1 MKDKATKV
9 SASKAVMQ
17 GFDKLYEKVPA
28 FEDVFTE
35 TSFYVF
41 AVTLVILSIVL
52 GVLAANTSSLK
63 TMEKR
68 FRRRRNIKLN
78 TLDCDICSVR
88 FSVLLFVVRIN

>member
-1 MKDKATKV
+1 MTTISDNMKDKAAKV

-52 GVLAANTSSLK
+52 GFLAGKYVKLK
-63 TMEKR
+63 DYGEEASTKKK
-68 FRRRRNIKLN
+68 I
-78 TLDCDICSVR
+78 
-88 FSVLLFVVRIN
+88 

>member
-41 AVTLVILSIVL
+41 ALTLVILSVVL
-52 GVLAANTSSLK
+52 GVLASK
-63 TMEKR
+63 YV
-68 FRRRRNIKLN
+68 KLRDYGEEVS
-78 TLDCDICSVR
+78 TKKKH
-88 FSVLLFVVRIN
+88 

>member
-1 MKDKATKV
+1 MKDKAAKV

-41 AVTLVILSIVL
+41 AVTLVILSLVL
-52 GVLAANTSSLK
+52 GVLASKYVKLKDYGDEVSSK
-63 TMEKR
+63 K
-68 FRRRRNIKLN
+68 KH
-78 TLDCDICSVR
+78 
-88 FSVLLFVVRIN
+88 

>member
-1 MKDKATKV
+1 MKDKASKV

-41 AVTLVILSIVL
+41 AVTLVILSLVL
-52 GVLAANTSSLK
+52 GVLASKYVKLK
-63 TMEKR
+63 DYGEEVSAK
-68 FRRRRNIKLN
+68 KKQ
-78 TLDCDICSVR
+78 
-88 FSVLLFVVRIN
+88 

>member
-1 MKDKATKV
+1 MQAISISETMKDKATKV

-52 GVLAANTSSLK
+52 GVLASKYVKLK
-63 TMEKR
+63 DYGEEVSTK
-68 FRRRRNIKLN
+68 KKH
-78 TLDCDICSVR
+78 
-88 FSVLLFVVRIN
+88 

>member
-28 FEDVFTE
+28 FEDIFTE

-41 AVTLVILSIVL
+41 ALTLVILSVVL
-52 GVLAANTSSLK
+52 GVLASK
-63 TMEKR
+63 YV
-68 FRRRRNIKLN
+68 KLRDYGEEVS
-78 TLDCDICSVR
+78 TKKKH
-88 FSVLLFVVRIN
+88 

>member
-1 MKDKATKV
+1 MTDISISETMKDKATKV

-41 AVTLVILSIVL
+41 ALTLVILSVVL
-52 GVLAANTSSLK
+52 GVLASK
-63 TMEKR
+63 YV
-68 FRRRRNIKLN
+68 KLRDYGEEVS
-78 TLDCDICSVR
+78 TKKKH
-88 FSVLLFVVRIN
+88 

>member
-1 MKDKATKV
+1 MKDKAAKI

-41 AVTLVILSIVL
+41 AVTLVILSLVL
-52 GVLAANTSSLK
+52 GVLASK
-63 TMEKR
+63 Y
-68 FRRRRNIKLN
+68 IKLKDYGDEASERKKN
-78 TLDCDICSVR
+78 
-88 FSVLLFVVRIN
+88 

>member
-1 MKDKATKV
+1 MVCCLVFYYSYEYEAHIVLTAISDNMKDKAAKV

-41 AVTLVILSIVL
+41 AITLVILSSSSE
-52 GVLAANTSSLK
+52 TSFLMFPTS
-63 TMEKR
+63 
-68 FRRRRNIKLN
+68 
-78 TLDCDICSVR
+78 CSKPS
-88 FSVLLFVVRIN
+88 FS